1 MGGGL
6 NTLQLTL
13 ALRKHAQ
20 TASQFIGV
28 FARDKL
34 PLIIDKN
41 PAIIIANT
49 DPSTKSGSHWILFYF
64 DNNGNVEYF
73 DSLGKTLT
81 DYHKYFLKF
90 IKNNC
95 KYYYRVVKNRIQP
108 VNTTLCGHYCLYYA
122 YSRCVEKT
130 NKEQIINNMP
140 SADWIKCCI
149 PFFFLNYQRLLQN
162 VNVVLNVCKKN

>member
-1 MGGGL
+1 MGGL
-6 NTLQLTL
+6 NTLQLSW

-20 TASQFIGV
+20 TDSQFVGV
-28 FARDKL
+28 FARDEI
-34 PLIIDKN
+34 PLIIDQI

-73 DSLGKTLT
+73 NSLGKTLT
-81 DYHKYFLKF
+81 HYHKDFLKF
-90 IKNNC
+90 IKNTCN
-95 KYYYRVVKNRIQP
+95 YYSRVVKNRIQP

-122 YSRCVEKT
+122 YSRCVEKS

-140 SADWIKCCI
+140 SANWIKCCI
-149 PFFFLNYQRLLQN
+149 PFFLELPEIITKCQCCTKCL
-162 VNVVLNVCKKN
+162 

>member
-28 FARDKL
+28 FARDEL

-73 DSLGKTLT
+73 DLLGKTLT
-81 DYHKYFLKF
+81 HYHKDFLKF

-95 KYYYRVVKNRIQP
+95 KYYYRVVK
-108 VNTTLCGHYCLYYA
+108 
-122 YSRCVEKT
+122 K
-130 NKEQIINNMP
+130 
-140 SADWIKCCI
+140 
-149 PFFFLNYQRLLQN
+149 
-162 VNVVLNVCKKN
+162 